1 MRRSGGAR
9 AATEYTKAIV
19 EASPIVVVGAGAAAV
34 FKYVVQV
41 RAQGNLQVRRRVF
54 LPLATV
60 SHVAKTDSHH
70 LGYHVRVV
78 GGQRLRGRVRGEEYR

>member
-9 AATEYTKAIV
+9 AATDYTKAIV

-54 LPLATV
+54 LPMATV
-60 SHVAKTDSHH
+60 SHVAETDSHH

-78 GGQRLRGRVRGEEYR
+78 GG